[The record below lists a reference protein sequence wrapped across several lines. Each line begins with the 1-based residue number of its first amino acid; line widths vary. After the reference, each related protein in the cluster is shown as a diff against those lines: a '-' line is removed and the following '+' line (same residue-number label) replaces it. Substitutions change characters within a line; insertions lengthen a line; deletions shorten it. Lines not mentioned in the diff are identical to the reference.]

1 MFADAPAARSKSEM
15 KRARYQGTN
24 WSKAGSWVAR
34 TLRADFSVFEEVR
47 ADPSVTIAAIAAV
60 LGASLL
66 AGVGSWLWAAQHEFI
81 DSGKVF
87 LESTLAGSIVQTA
100 AWFLW
105 VYLVYQVLV
114 RGYGARVEF
123 AELVR
128 VMGFAFTP
136 VALNI
141 LVAVTSLAVPF
152 GIIAFSM
159 AVLFTNIAIQQA
171 VEVDAREAT
180 LANLTGFAAFAIAM
194 GVLANVWEVD
204 ALGGL
209 APGVLFFALDI

>member
-1 MFADAPAARSKSEM
+1 M

-24 WSKAGSWVAR
+24 WPTIGAWVAR
-34 TLRADFSVFEEVR
+34 VLRADFAVFDEVR
-47 ADPSVTIAAIAAV
+47 AEPSATIGAMAVV

-66 AGVGSWLWAAQHEFI
+66 AGIGSWLWAAQTGFI

-87 LESTLAGSIVQTA
+87 LESAIAGSIVQTGV
-100 AWFLW
+100 WFLW
-105 VYLVYQVLV
+105 VYLVYQVLA

-128 VMGFAFTP
+128 VMGFAFAP
-136 VALNI
+136 VALSI

-152 GIIAFSM
+152 GVIAFSM

-180 LANLTGFAAFAIAM
+180 LANLTGFAAFIIAM
-194 GVLANVWEVD
+194 GVLANVWEVGKI
-204 ALGGL
+204 GGL
-209 APGVLFFALDI
+209 APGILFFALDI